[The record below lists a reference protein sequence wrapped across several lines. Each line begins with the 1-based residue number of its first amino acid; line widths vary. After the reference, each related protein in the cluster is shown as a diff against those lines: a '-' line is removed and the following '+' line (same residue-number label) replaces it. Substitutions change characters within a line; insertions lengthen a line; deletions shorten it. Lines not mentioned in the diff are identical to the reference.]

1 MSFQISM
8 RSLASATV
16 AVAIGVAAAPAQAT
30 LTSAPVTEAA
40 VPVQD
45 GGPRASS
52 IAQSHDGRLRVA
64 IQWSGSNGGDD
75 TPTEDHP
82 F

>member
-1 MSFQISM
+1 MQST
-8 RSLASATV
+8 ASAAL
-16 AVAIGVAAAPAQAT
+16 AVAIGLAGTPAQAT
-30 LTSAPVTEAA
+30 LTSGPATEAVISA
-40 VPVQD
+40 PD
-45 GGPRASS
+45 GGPSS